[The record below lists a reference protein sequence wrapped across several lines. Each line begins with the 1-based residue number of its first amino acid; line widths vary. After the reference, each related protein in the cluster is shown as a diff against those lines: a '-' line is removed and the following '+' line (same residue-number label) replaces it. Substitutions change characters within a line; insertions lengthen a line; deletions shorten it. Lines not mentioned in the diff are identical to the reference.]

1 MAILSNP
8 ERAGVLAA
16 WMRANTSPMG
26 VITKA
31 ELRLALDAI
40 DQWADDNAASMN
52 AAIPQPARGVL
63 TAKQKAW
70 LLLFVINRRFEVV

>member
-1 MAILSNP
+1 MAILSDP
-8 ERAGVLAA
+8 DRAGVVTA

-26 VITKA
+26 ALTKA
-31 ELRLALDAI
+31 ELRLALNAI
-40 DQWADDNAASMN
+40 DQWAESNAASLN